1 MKEKNQSASIQFTDI
16 NLVMDTDIILIFNC
30 SSITA
35 EFCLPESLVKVLVD
49 KVLLTILAIK

>member
-1 MKEKNQSASIQFTDI
+1 MKEKNQSASIQFTEI
-16 NLVMDTDIILIFNC
+16 NLVMDTDIILILNC

-35 EFCLPESLVKVLVD
+35 EFRLPESLVKVLVD